1 MFYLLFLFLV
11 LFFSVGTFFSS
22 PLSFLTWKAPL
33 FLFLGIY
40 ARAGKGGSVSKSGG
54 GRGGGNWNFGEG
66 EGKGKFENKKPSPR
80 LLKRSTVAHT
90 ESVRNLI

>member
-1 MFYLLFLFLV
+1 MFYLLCLFLV

-22 PLSFLTWKAPL
+22 LLSFLTWKAPL

-40 ARAGKGGSVSKSGG
+40 ARAGKGGSVSKRGG
-54 GRGGGNWNFGEG
+54 GGGNWNFGEG

-80 LLKRSTVAHT
+80 LLKRSTVVQT
-90 ESVRNLI
+90 ESIRNLI